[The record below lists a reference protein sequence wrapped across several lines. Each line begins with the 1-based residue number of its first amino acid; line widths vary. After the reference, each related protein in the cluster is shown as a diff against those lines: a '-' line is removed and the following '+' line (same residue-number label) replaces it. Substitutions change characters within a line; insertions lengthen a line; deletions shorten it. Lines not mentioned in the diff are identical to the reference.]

1 MEFDSGYL
9 IVCIGLILVVLFN
22 VGLIYAL
29 TSPATREQLRMLTKL
44 ARTSRNPLRSQNDQL
59 SELRERVSKLD
70 SSSSDPDNSGG

>member
-9 IVCIGLILVVLFN
+9 IVCIGIVLVVLFN
-22 VGLIYAL
+22 VGLIYSL

-44 ARTSRNPLRSQNDQL
+44 ARTSRNPLQTQNNQL

-70 SSSSDPDNSGG
+70 NRSSDPDETDD

>member
-9 IVCIGLILVVLFN
+9 IVCIGLVLVVLFN
-22 VGLIYAL
+22 VGLIYSL

-44 ARTSRNPLRSQNDQL
+44 ARTSRNPLSPQNDQL

-70 SSSSDPDNSGG
+70 NNRSDPDEPDG

>member
-22 VGLIYAL
+22 VGLIYSL